1 MSIQSIYTGMSGVQ
15 TMTDAMSVVGGNIAN
30 VETLGYRSCYANFQD
45 VLSNSVSAKTSLQT
59 GHGSSIGSVTNDFS
73 AGDVET
79 TSSPLDLAISG
90 KGFFVAKQGDYDN
103 TGTFAVSPD
112 SDIYYTRAFHFN
124 INKDGYLSNANGYV
138 AQGWAYVEDDSPTA
152 NPIDIQ
158 FDLDGD
164 TYSTEQVTSQLRIVG
179 NLNANATDK
188 SPGVNGL
195 SGNWDATNYE
205 PIPATAYDLHASQI
219 FYDSD
224 YAYYD
229 TGGLKYIDVYYDKT
243 AISNTW
249 EYLITSRP
257 SAGIAPTDGLL
268 ARGEIMFDGI
278 GRMAGMTME
287 RYSGGG
293 WAPQS
298 ADTNTVNGHFTFSTP
313 LGDGDI
319 EFDIGTAYVNGTWTN
334 DSRATTQFSAAS
346 NVTYLSSDG
355 FNPTSSLSS
364 VSVDT
369 AGIITGIYSDGH
381 QTPLYR
387 LALAT
392 VQNPFGLSPLGKS
405 LFMPTDTSGDT
416 TYFTAGGRTDEY
428 SNVAKIIPN
437 AVERSN
443 VEIAY
448 EFSNMIM
455 IQRGFQASSK
465 GITAADQMLQTA
477 LDMKR

>member
-1 MSIQSIYTGMSGVQ
+1 MSISSIYTGMSGIE
-15 TMTDAMSVVGGNIAN
+15 TMTDAMSIVGGNIAN
-30 VETLGYRSCYANFQD
+30 IETIGYRSCRASFQD
-45 VLSNSVSAKTSLQT
+45 VLSNSVSGKTSLQS

-73 AGDVET
+73 AGDIET

-90 KGFFVAKQGDYDN
+90 KGFFVVKQGGYDN
-103 TGTFAVSPD
+103 TGNFAVSTD
-112 SDIYYTRAFHFN
+112 ADMYYTRAFHFN
-124 INKDGYLSNANGYV
+124 INKDGYLSNANGCV
-138 AQGWAYVEDDSPTA
+138 AQGWAYVEDEFPSS

-158 FDLDGD
+158 FDLDRD
-164 TYSTEQVTSQLRIVG
+164 TYSTEQVTSQVRIIA
-179 NLNANATDK
+179 NLNVNAIDK
-188 SPGVNGL
+188 SIGGL

-205 PIPATAYDLHASQI
+205 PMPATAYDLHASQI

-224 YAYYD
+224 YSYYD
-229 TGGLKYIDVYYDKT
+229 SGGLKYIDVYYDRT
-243 AISNTW
+243 ASSNTW

-257 SAGIAPTDGLL
+257 VSATAPTDGLL
-268 ARGEIMFDGI
+268 ARGEIMFDGT
-278 GRMAGMTME
+278 GHMAGMTME

-293 WAPQS
+293 WVPQS
-298 ADTNTVNGHFTFSTP
+298 ADTDTVNGHFTFSTP

-319 EFDIGTAYVNGTWTN
+319 EFDTGTAYANGAWTN
-334 DSRATTQFSAAS
+334 NSRATTQFSAAS
-346 NVTYLSSDG
+346 NVTYLNSDG

-364 VSVDT
+364 ISIDT
-369 AGIITGIYSDGH
+369 EGIITGIYSDGH

-392 VQNPFGLSPLGKS
+392 VQNPFGLSPVGKS
-405 LFMPTDTSGDT
+405 LFMPTDTSGDA

-443 VEIAY
+443 VKIAY

-465 GITAADQMLQTA
+465 GVTAADQMLQTA
-477 LDMKR
+477 IGMMR